1 MLVITRKKN
10 DTIVVGGEIEV
21 TVVEI
26 RGDKVRLGIK
36 TPADVPVHRQEVY
49 DAIKR
54 PSPPTLPPPTLWNDR
69 TVEAIT
75 EREPLRLRELPTA
88 AATLTISG
96 VALSQLDELRSSA
109 ELSREQALETMLG
122 IVHRADVDSL
132 CDLERRLS

>member
-10 DTIVVGGEIEV
+10 ETIVVGGEIEI

-54 PSPPTLPPPTLWNDR
+54 PDPPTLWNDR

-75 EREPLRLRELPTA
+75 EREPLLLRELPTA